1 MSKSLYLRKEMK
13 EYYLIHKDKR
23 IELPEN
29 RKLRIGRRG
38 YGADIEIDDTSASRN
53 HGEIFKQGTKVFIK
67 DTNSVNGIFVND
79 SKIQA
84 NQLREVTS
92 DDKIKIVSELLR
104 LSSNGEIP
112 SEEIKNQTTSR
123 TTGKANSEFR
133 QKIIE
138 KKMVDIGRSST
149 SDVIIDDPTVSRKH
163 ARISFENNDFWIED
177 LGSKNKTYLN
187 GREIRNKTQ
196 LKEVDVVTISFYSI
210 NLLEGLKDLKKHR
223 NAISAVS
230 IKKTYPNGKVGLQ
243 PLSLDIENSSFIALM
258 GPSGCGKS
266 TLLKCLNG
274 ENPASMG
281 NVYIHGL
288 SLIEHF
294 SLIKKKI
301 GYVPQDD
308 IIHKELTVY
317 KTLYYAAKLRLPDDT
332 TDDEINKRIDKVIS
346 NLNLDQDKKKDI
358 RNIPVGDLS
367 GGQRKRISIAVELLT
382 EPTILFLDE
391 PTSPLDPETIEN
403 FLKSL
408 QELSKAGT
416 TIIMVTHK
424 PEDLNYVDQVVF
436 LGVQGHLTYKGASDL
451 LVPNFKVNNIV
462 EVYSKMSNPGEV
474 ARHYQKPEFSPE
486 PNRDSPEIKRDKPDS
501 FLMQL
506 YWLTARYFKIKLNDR
521 QNLAL
526 LLAQPLIIAGLVC
539 LVFNQLRIG
548 VLFLMTISAIWFG
561 VSNAAKEI
569 VGELNVYRR
578 ERMFNLKIHAYIL
591 SKCLVLSGIAL
602 LQTLVFVAIIYLNF
616 KWDAVPE
623 FENIYL
629 KSFWG
634 STAFMFY
641 ISLSSTLMGL
651 LLSAYFT
658 STEKVMT
665 VVPITL
671 MPQILLAG
679 VMTKIDSVLV
689 EVLSF
694 TTLGRWGTEGLARI
708 QDNAYSGD
716 EVTQSILAPA
726 PAGLDV
732 PGVGNDC
739 NCQALSALGRLDL
752 YNEKLIDQGDLIGGA
767 FNSLEANILVIALIN
782 CLIYILIYYSLKKKD
797 SL

>member
-1 MSKSLYLRKEMK
+1 MSEIYLK
-13 EYYLIHKDKR
+13 HKNQRVVLAEK
-23 IELPEN
+23 
-29 RKLRIGRRG
+29 RKLTIGRKG
-38 YGADIEIDDTSASRN
+38 HGADIEIEDTSASRK
-53 HGEIFKQGTKVFIK
+53 HGEIYKNGEKVFIK

-79 SKIQA
+79 RRIKV
-84 NQLREVTS
+84 NQPFEVS
-92 DDKIKIVSELLR
+92 CEDQIKIVSEYLR
-104 LSSNGEIP
+104 LTTNGEINTNEQTDDL
-112 SEEIKNQTTSR
+112 SRSNGREATSDFKN
-123 TTGKANSEFR
+123 G
-133 QKIIE
+133 IIE
-138 KKMVDIGRSST
+138 KKVLNIGRSSK
-149 SDVIIDDPTVSRKH
+149 SDLIIDDPTVSRKH

-177 LGSKNKTYLN
+177 LQSKNKTYLN
-187 GREIRNKTQ
+187 GKEIRNKTQ
-196 LKEVDVVTISFYSI
+196 LKETDVVTISFYSI
-210 NLLEGLKDLKKHR
+210 SLPEGLKDLKKQKK
-223 NAISAVS
+223 AISAVS

-243 PLSLDIENSSFIALM
+243 TLSIDIESSSFIALM

-274 ENPASMG
+274 ENPATQG
-281 NVYIHGL
+281 NVFIHGL
-288 SLIEHF
+288 SIVEHF
-294 SLIKKKI
+294 NLIKKKI

-308 IIHKELTVY
+308 IIHKELSVY

-332 TDDEINKRIDKVIS
+332 TDEEINRRIDKVIG
-346 NLNLDQDKKKDI
+346 NLNLDQDKNKDI

-408 QELSKAGT
+408 QDLAKGGT

-436 LGVQGHLTYKGASDL
+436 LGVQGHLTFKGSSGL
-451 LVPNFKVNNIV
+451 LIPHFKVNNIV
-462 EVYSKMSNPGEV
+462 EVYSKMSNPSEV
-474 ARHYQKPEFSPE
+474 AHYYQKPDFFPK
-486 PNRDSPEIKRDKPDS
+486 PNADEAAVKRDKPDS
-501 FLMQL
+501 FIMQL

-569 VGELNVYRR
+569 VGELNVYQR
-578 ERMFNLKIHAYIL
+578 ERMFNLKINTYIL

-602 LQTLVFVAIIYLNF
+602 LQTLVFVAIIYFNF
-616 KWDAVPE
+616 KINTVPE
-623 FENIYL
+623 FDTIYL
-629 KSFWG
+629 KSFW
-634 STAFMFY
+634 SSVAFMFY
-641 ISLSSTLMGL
+641 ISFSATLMGL

-679 VMTKIDSVLV
+679 VMTKIDSLLV
-689 EVLSF
+689 ELLSL

-708 QDNAYSGD
+708 QDSAFSGNG
-716 EVTQSILAPA
+716 EVKSILGPA
-726 PAGLDV
+726 PPGLNI
-732 PGVGNDC
+732 PGIGAEC
-739 NCQALSALGRLDL
+739 NCQAIGALSRLDL
-752 YNEKLIDQGDLIGGA
+752 YNEKLIEEGKLIGEI
-767 FNSLEANILVIALIN
+767 FNSFEANLIVVTIIN
-782 CLIYILIYYSLKKKD
+782 LLIYILIYYSLKRKD